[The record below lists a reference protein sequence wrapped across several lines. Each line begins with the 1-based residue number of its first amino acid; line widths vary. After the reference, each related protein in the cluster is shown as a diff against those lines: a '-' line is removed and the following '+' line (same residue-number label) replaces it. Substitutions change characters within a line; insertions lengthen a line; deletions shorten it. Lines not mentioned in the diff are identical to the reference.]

1 MATLGK
7 LIELRSCDEQDGE
20 VTVYVKGFLARGE
33 EADHFERWLGCHDA
47 LEESHGW
54 GTGALGL
61 HWPSGQFWSRP
72 VAAIA
77 AAKGVVDLVRTVR
90 NVRRAA
96 RLSHWGMMLGE
107 EAALVAARF
116 VHQYWAAARWA
127 AERADDHAAHLR
139 ELAGVHRR
147 VRVVA
152 HSLGCRHVIE
162 AVAQLDGSQRP
173 HEIHLC
179 APACREDDV
188 AESLGGLA
196 RERSFLYFTSKDR
209 LLDLAFTPL
218 ARGRALGFSG
228 PERDYT
234 GLTSIDVG
242 EHFDFWVHAEYKNRF
257 ARIVPDASRGDCP
270 TRPGQ

>member
-1 MATLGK
+1 MAALGK
-7 LIELRSCDEQDGE
+7 LIELRPSDEEDGE
-20 VTVYVKGFLARGE
+20 VTVYVKGFLGRGE
-33 EADHFERWLGCHDA
+33 EANHFERWLSCHGA

-54 GTGALGL
+54 GAGALGL

-77 AAKGVVDLVRTVR
+77 AAKSVVDLIRVVR

-96 RLSHWGMMLGE
+96 RLSHWGAMLGE
-107 EAALVAARF
+107 EAAFVAARF
-116 VHQYWAAARWA
+116 VHQYWGAARWA
-127 AERADDHAAHLR
+127 TERADDHAAHLR

-162 AVAQLDGSQRP
+162 AVAQLDAAHRP

-188 AESLGGLA
+188 ADNLAGLA
-196 RERSFLYFTSKDR
+196 RERSFLYFTRKDR

-228 PERDYT
+228 PGRDHA
-234 GLTSIDVG
+234 GLTPVDVG

-257 ARIVPDASRGDCP
+257 ARIVPDASRGNHS
-270 TRPGQ
+270 TRPGR